1 LEATVTSRVLERETA
16 YLETDGAIGT
26 IVLNR
31 PHKLNAMNKV
41 MQADIIS
48 CLDVLRR
55 DADIRVVIVRGA
67 GDRALCA
74 GADIDDW
81 KGTSAV
87 ERWRYDKLHA
97 RRVFEEMENFPKPII
112 AQIHG
117 FALGGGAE
125 LLLAADLRVA
135 ADDAT
140 IGLTEIRFGMIPGAG
155 GTQRLARLVG
165 EGQAMRLVLTG
176 DTIDGTEA
184 HRIGL
189 VEFVTPASELT
200 AFVQNL
206 AARIAGRAPIAIEAC
221 KEAIKAAARNT
232 LQGGLMHE
240 IALSTLCFATQD
252 KEEAVSAFAEKRPPT
267 FHGR

>member
-1 LEATVTSRVLERETA
+1 MTNLHLERETT
-16 YLETDGAIGT
+16 YLEADGPIAT

-41 MQADIIS
+41 MQADIIA

-55 DADIRVVIVRGA
+55 DPEVRVVILRGA
-67 GDRALCA
+67 GERAFCA
-74 GADIDDW
+74 GADINDW

-87 ERWRYDKLHA
+87 DRWRYDKLHA
-97 RRVFEEMENFPKPII
+97 RRVFEEMEAFPKPII

-117 FALGGGAE
+117 YAVGGGAE

-135 ADDAT
+135 AADAV

-184 HRIGL
+184 ARIGL
-189 VEFVTPASELT
+189 VEFVTSAATLPA
-200 AFVQNL
+200 L
-206 AARIAGRAPIAIEAC
+206 ARQLAEKIASRAPIAIEAC

-232 LQGGLMHE
+232 LQGGLMQE

-252 KEEAVSAFAEKRPPT
+252 KEEAVAAFVEKRAPT